1 MSPLAAKANVYY
13 KGFQACRS
21 GQISTDDRVVATL
34 AYNGFEQAE
43 KMGFSKFSRSKSW
56 LSDNEVLFG
65 KAQWFMMDS
74 NVKNRGFVKTSSACY
89 EWVGERLNKQS
100 DW

>member
-1 MSPLAAKANVYY
+1 MRRMSDPFNPTHY
-13 KGFQACRS
+13 KEGDIECIDAIKSSMEPTNFH
-21 GQISTDDRVVATL
+21 
-34 AYNGFEQAE
+34 AYLKGSIIKYLWRYDKKNDPDIC
-43 KMGFSKFSRSKSW
+43 
-56 LSDNEVLFG
+56 LG